1 MITFELSAD
10 QKMAQSAMQEFAQSA
25 LRPVARKQDTES
37 RIAPETLAALWEA
50 GIVQSQSGDEDT
62 RSAVLNAI
70 VLEELAVGD
79 ATLALALAAPM
90 AFVQAVIDHGSPAQR
105 AALLPLFEGPKYQ
118 AAAIALLEAGFG
130 ADVTQL
136 RTTAIET
143 DKGWRLDGRKTLVP
157 LAGSCGHFLVIARV
171 SEGREAFLVERGTP
185 GVRVEAAVPTVGL
198 RALEMAAAHG
208 ATHTLAIDI
217 DNANEPVRDITRG
230 RMADVVFDGVQL
242 PASARLGEAEGS
254 NVQRIIDSSR
264 AGLAVVMTGLAR
276 GVMEYVIPYAK
287 DRQVFGTALARKQVI
302 AFRIADM
309 HIDVNAMRWMAWRA
323 ATELEKGQDATR
335 SAQLAYTFASQQT
348 MAIADEGV
356 QALGGHGYVRAH
368 PIEMWY
374 RNARVIS
381 MLEGMAGV

>member
-1 MITFELSAD
+1 MGCPKSVPKNRISSCLASYFGPDGKGDPVITFELSAD

-25 LRPVARKQDTES
+25 LRPVARRQDTES
-37 RIAPETLAALWEA
+37 RIAPETLAALWDA
-50 GIVQSQSGDEDT
+50 GIVQSQSGDDDT

-79 ATLALALAAPM
+79 TTLALALAAPM
-90 AFVQAVIDHGSPAQR
+90 AFVQAVIDHGSPAQH

-130 ADVTQL
+130 ADVTQP
-136 RTTAIET
+136 RTAAIET

-157 LAGSCGHFLVIARV
+157 LAGSCSHFLVIASV
-171 SEGREAFLVERGTP
+171 ADKCEAFIVERGTP
-185 GVRVEAAVPTVGL
+185 GVRVEPAVPTVGL
-198 RALEMAAAHG
+198 RALG
-208 ATHTLAIDI
+208 
-217 DNANEPVRDITRG
+217 
-230 RMADVVFDGVQL
+230 MADVVFDGVRL
-242 PASARLGEAEGS
+242 PASARLGEGDGS

-264 AGLAVVMTGLAR
+264 AGLAAVMTGLTR
-276 GVMEYVIPYAK
+276 GVMEYVIPYTK

-309 HIDVNAMRWMAWRA
+309 HIDVNAMRWMVWRA
-323 ATELEKGQDATR
+323 ATELEKGSDATR
-335 SAQLAYTFASQQT
+335 SAMLAYTFAAQQT

-374 RNARVIS
+374 RDARAIS

>member
-10 QKMAQSAMQEFAQSA
+10 QKMAQSAMQDFAQSA

-50 GIVQSQSGDEDT
+50 GIVQSQTGDEGA

-90 AFVQAVIDHGSPAQR
+90 AFVQAIIDHGSPAQH
-105 AALLPLFEGPKYQ
+105 AAYLPLFEGAKYQ
-118 AAAIALLEAGFG
+118 AAAVALLEGGFG
-130 ADVTQL
+130 ADVTQP
-136 RTTAIET
+136 RTTAVET

-157 LAGSCGHFLVIARV
+157 LAGSCSHFLVIARV
-171 SEGREAFLVERGTP
+171 AEGREAFIVERGAP
-185 GVRVEAAVPTVGL
+185 GVRVEGVVPTVGL
-198 RALEMAAAHG
+198 RALE
-208 ATHTLAIDI
+208 
-217 DNANEPVRDITRG
+217 
-230 RMADVVFDGVQL
+230 MADVVFDGVQL
-242 PASARLGEAEGS
+242 PASARLGEADGC

-264 AGLAVVMTGLAR
+264 AGLAAVMTGLAR
-276 GVMEYVIPYAK
+276 GVMEYVIPYTK

-323 ATELEKGQDATR
+323 ATELEKGEDATR
-335 SAQLAYTFASQQT
+335 SAMLAYTFAAQHA

-368 PIEMWY
+368 PMEMWY
-374 RNARVIS
+374 RNARAIS

>member
-198 RALEMAAAHG
+198 RALEMA
-208 ATHTLAIDI
+208 
-217 DNANEPVRDITRG
+217 
-230 RMADVVFDGVQL
+230 DVVFDGVQL